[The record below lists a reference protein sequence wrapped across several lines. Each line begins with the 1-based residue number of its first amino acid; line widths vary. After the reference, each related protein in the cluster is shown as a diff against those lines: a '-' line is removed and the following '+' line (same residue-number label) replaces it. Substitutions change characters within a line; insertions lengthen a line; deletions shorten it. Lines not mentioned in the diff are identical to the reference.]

1 MRQSRL
7 QHQFVE
13 FIPEKIEEGVLYIS
27 VEYRTMTHKCC
38 CGCGAEVVTPL
49 GPTDWR
55 LIFDGKSVS
64 IEPSVGSWSL
74 PCRSHYWIS
83 NGQVRWAEG
92 WSKAQV
98 QRGRESDARAKRAYF
113 EREVAE
119 QASVPIRLEAP
130 RAGPKVSWWERVL
143 RSLGRR

>member
-83 NGQVRWAEG
+83 NGQVRWAEA
-92 WSKAQV
+92 WSKSQV
-98 QRGRESDARAKRAYF
+98 QSGRESDARVKRAYF
-113 EREVAE
+113 AREAE
-119 QASVPIRLEAP
+119 QTAAVPRKIEMAKP
-130 RAGPKVSWWERVL
+130 GPTPTWWERVL
-143 RSLGRR
+143 RALQRK